1 MDIARYSLS
10 KPVNIWL
17 LALVCI
23 VGGLVAL
30 ESIGRLED
38 PAFTIKESMILT
50 YYPGASAE
58 KVEKELTEQI
68 EIALQKMPQ
77 LKMLKST
84 NKPGVSQIR
93 VEVLPNFD
101 TDELPQIWDEL
112 RKRLSDLAPSLPLGT
127 TAPNVIDDFGDV
139 YGLYYALTAPDF
151 SPHQIREFAR
161 IIRRELLTIDGV
173 AKVDVNGIL
182 EEEIVATFDTYQI
195 AGLGLS
201 FPDIA
206 QLLDNNLRPF
216 TGGRLLVD
224 GKQARIS
231 LADSTNRIQEIGN
244 LSIVLP
250 GNNASIK
257 LKDIAELS
265 IQPVEI
271 PSSVMRYNGKDA
283 ITFAVSAKFDVN
295 IVDVG
300 NKVNAKIDEIMSTLP
315 VGIKVDRLY
324 DQAKIVK
331 EAVDGFIVNLE
342 VSVLVVTLALCVFM
356 GWRSGVVVGV
366 TLLITVLG
374 TVLFMW
380 LYDLRLQRISLGAM
394 VIAMGMLVDNAIV
407 VAEGMMLRMAKG
419 KSALEAA
426 SFIVKR
432 TQWPLLGA
440 TVIGIMAFSGIGLSD
455 DATGEFLFSLFA
467 VVLISLLL
475 SWVFAVTLTPLMG
488 KYLYKVGDGNTENEK
503 PSILARGYLVL
514 LSQAL
519 RFRWVSL
526 AFLILITITAY
537 ASFGLIKQGFF
548 PPSNAPVFFINYWS
562 PQDRDIR
569 TTEAKM
575 IEGEQLILANE
586 NVSSVASFVG
596 RGAER
601 FTLLY
606 GPEMPNESYGL
617 FFVRVNDAKDIA
629 QVTEALSEKLAAV
642 DPEGRFYA
650 KVMEFGPSAAAKLQV
665 RFSGPDPLILR
676 DLARQAKNIYI
687 DDGQIGNVRDDWRDK
702 GFILTPQYDEITAG
716 LAGVSRLDFSQA
728 IQFATSGLRIGQL
741 QSGDYLYPIIAKSRQ
756 PDSPDIEDMKNS
768 VVWSSSQ
775 RRYIPFQQVSSNI
788 AYNSEELLIQRR
800 DRVRTITV
808 SAEPG
813 FDETAGAAF
822 ARVKAAM
829 ESIELPQGYSLE
841 YGGEYESANDA
852 QEALGKGLPLGFLV
866 MFLISVVLFGRVRQP
881 LIVWLVVPMAVVG
894 VVAGLLG
901 ADMPFGF
908 MSLLGFLSLFGM
920 LIKNAIVL
928 LEEIDLQIEEGKP
941 PLQGLIEAS
950 VSRLRPVSLAAVT
963 TILGVMP
970 LLFDPFFAD
979 MSVTIM
985 GGLAFATL
993 LTLIA
998 VPVFYSLFFGIRYNK
1013 EDAVKQPT

>member
-1 MDIARYSLS
+1 MDIARYSLTKS
-10 KPVNIWL
+10 VNIWL
-17 LALVCI
+17 VALVCVI
-23 VGGLVAL
+23 GGLIAL
-30 ESIGRLED
+30 DSIGRLED
-38 PAFTIKESMILT
+38 PAFTIKESMIMT

-77 LKMLKST
+77 LKRLKST
-84 NKPGVSQIR
+84 SKPGLSQIR
-93 VEVLPNFD
+93 VEVLSNYD

-112 RKRLSDLAPSLPLGT
+112 RKRLADLAPALPLGT
-127 TAPNVIDDFGDV
+127 SSPSVVDDFGDV
-139 YGLYYALTAPDF
+139 YGLYYALTAPEF
-151 SPHQIREFAR
+151 TPYQIREFSR

-182 EEEIVATFDTYQI
+182 QEEIVATFDTFQI

-201 FPDIA
+201 FPDLT
-206 QLLDNNLRPF
+206 QLLNNNLRPF
-216 TGGRLLVD
+216 NGGRLFVD
-224 GKQARIS
+224 GKQVRIS
-231 LADSTNRIQEIGN
+231 LADSSNRIQEIGN
-244 LSIVLP
+244 LAIVLP

-271 PSSVMRYNGKDA
+271 PQSVMRYNGKEA

-300 NKVNAKIDEIMSTLP
+300 QKVNKKVAEILKGLP
-315 VGIKVDRLY
+315 AGLQVDPLY
-324 DQAKIVK
+324 DQAGIVEK
-331 EAVDGFIVNLE
+331 AVDGFILNLE
-342 VSVLVVTLALCVFM
+342 VSVVVVTLALCLFM

-374 TVLFMW
+374 TVLIMW
-380 LYDLRLQRISLGAM
+380 LYDLQLQRISLGAM

-407 VAEGMMLRMAKG
+407 VAEGMMMRMAKG

-440 TVIGIMAFSGIGLSD
+440 TLIGIMAFSGIGLSD

-467 VVLISLLL
+467 VVLISLML
-475 SWVFAVTLTPLMG
+475 SWVFAVTLTPLLG
-488 KYLYKVGDGNTENEK
+488 KYLYKVGEGDSTK
-503 PSILARGYLVL
+503 PTSSTFSRVYLHL
-514 LSQAL
+514 LTQAL

-526 AFLILITITAY
+526 ALLIVITITAY

-548 PPSNAPVFFINYWS
+548 PPSNAPVFFVNYWS

-569 TTEAKM
+569 STEENMKKA
-575 IEGEQLILANE
+575 EQVIMANE
-586 NVSSVASFVG
+586 SVESVASFVG

-606 GPEMPNESYGL
+606 GPERPNESYGL
-617 FFVRVNDAKDIA
+617 FLVRVEQAKDIPA
-629 QVTEALSEKLAAV
+629 VSRALAKKLEAV
-642 DPEGRFYA
+642 DADGRFYM
-650 KVMEFGPSAAAKLQV
+650 KVMQFGPSAPAKLQA
-665 RFSGPDPLILR
+665 RFSGPNPVVLRSLAEQTKSIYFDDP
-676 DLARQAKNIYI
+676 N
-687 DDGQIGNVRDDWRDK
+687 IGNVRDDWREK
-702 GFILTPQYDEITAG
+702 GFTVTPQYDEITAG
-716 LAGVSRLDFSQA
+716 LAGVSRSDFSQA
-728 IQFATSGLRIGQL
+728 IQFASSGLRIGQL
-741 QSGDYLYPIIAKSRQ
+741 QSGDYLYPIIAKSRLQ
-756 PDSPDIEDMKNS
+756 TAPDIADMKNS
-768 VVWSSSQ
+768 LVWSSSQ
-775 RRYIPFQQVSSNI
+775 RRYIPFQQVSSGI
-788 AYNSEELLIQRR
+788 IYDSEELLIQRR
-800 DRVRTITV
+800 DRLRTITI

-813 FDETAGAAF
+813 IGETAGAAF
-822 ARVKAAM
+822 GRVRQQI
-829 ESIELPQGYSLE
+829 EDIELPLGYSLE
-841 YGGEYESANDA
+841 FGGEFESANDA
-852 QEALGKGLPLGFLV
+852 QKALGGGLPLGFLV
-866 MFLISVVLFGRVRQP
+866 MFLISVLLFGRVRQP
-881 LIVWLVVPMAVVG
+881 LIIWLIVPMAIVG
-894 VVAGLLG
+894 VVAGLLA

-950 VSRLRPVSLAAVT
+950 VSRLRPVALAAIT

-998 VPVFYSLFFGIRYNK
+998 VPVFYSIFFKIPYK
-1013 EDAVKQPT
+1013 PA